1 MDNLFAYLKWR
12 GDLSFSKCKINEL
25 DFALFSQLVIIPY
38 LQYINMPMS
47 KTSDSITIEELAKL
61 VNDNKEKF
69 IKKIGLIIPY
79 QIIDLLII
87 MGKSNRYKH
96 LLISNYEH
104 NVSINIETQFAAF
117 CIDLDASTRIIVY
130 SGTDDTII
138 GWKENFNMIITSP
151 TEAQKVAT
159 KYLKKYS
166 EDKKVYITGHSKGG
180 NLAIYSTLHIREDVF
195 NRIIRV
201 YAFDGPGIS
210 EDIKLNDDEKQ
221 RFKKIYNF
229 VPQTSVIGRLFYH
242 YENEIVV
249 KSTNLGL
256 YQHDILSWEINI
268 NHFEKLQARDSD
280 SLYIEQ
286 KINKVLESMSPI
298 QREEFVEIGYG
309 LFMRTKSETL
319 TELNNNKAKL
329 IKQYLNVNKT
339 DRKIIDTT
347 LSELLVDKIFVK
359 NIYYVIKE
367 MFEKGKEKK
376 KYIKS
381 NEQKNKKIMK

>member
-1 MDNLFAYLKWR
+1 MDDLFAYLKWR

-38 LQYINMPMS
+38 LKYIDMPMS
-47 KTSDSITIEELAKL
+47 KTLDSISIEELAKL
-61 VNDNKEKF
+61 VSDNKEKF
-69 IKKIGLIIPY
+69 IKIMGLIIPV

-87 MGKSNRYKH
+87 MGNSNRYKH
-96 LLISNYEH
+96 LIISNYEH
-104 NVSINIETQFAAF
+104 NISINTETQFTAF
-117 CIDLDASTRIIVY
+117 CVDLDINTRIIVY

-166 EDKKVYITGHSKGG
+166 ENKKVYITGHSKGG
-180 NLAIYSTLHIREDVF
+180 NLAIYSSLHIREDIF
-195 NRIIRV
+195 DRIIKV
-201 YAFDGPGIS
+201 YAFDGPGLS
-210 EDIKLNDDEKQ
+210 ENINLTDEEKQ
-221 RFKKIYNF
+221 RFKKIFNY

-249 KSTNLGL
+249 KSCNLGL
-256 YQHDILSWEINI
+256 YQHDILSWEIEVDK
-268 NHFEKLQARDSD
+268 FKKLDTRDND

-286 KINKVLESMSPI
+286 KINKVLDNMSPVL
-298 QREEFVEIGYG
+298 REEFVEIGYG

-319 TELNNNKAKL
+319 TDLNNNKAKL

-339 DRKIIDTT
+339 DRKIIDNT
-347 LSELLVDKIFVK
+347 LSELLIDKVFVK
-359 NIYYVIKE
+359 NIYYVIVE
-367 MFEKGKEKK
+367 MFEKNKEKK

-381 NEQKNKKIMK
+381 NEQKNKK

>member
-1 MDNLFAYLKWR
+1 MDDLFAYLKWR

-38 LQYINMPMS
+38 LKYIDMPMS
-47 KTSDSITIEELAKL
+47 KTLDSITIEELAKL
-61 VNDNKEKF
+61 VSDNKEKF
-69 IKKIGLIIPY
+69 IKIMGLIIPV

-87 MGKSNRYKH
+87 MGNSNRYKH
-96 LLISNYEH
+96 LIISNYEH
-104 NVSINIETQFAAF
+104 NISINTETQFTAF
-117 CIDLDASTRIIVY
+117 CVDLDINTRIIVY

-166 EDKKVYITGHSKGG
+166 ENKKVYITGHSKGG
-180 NLAIYSTLHIREDVF
+180 NLAIYSSLHIREDIF
-195 NRIIRV
+195 DRIIKV
-201 YAFDGPGIS
+201 YAFDGPGLS
-210 EDIKLNDDEKQ
+210 ENINLTDEEKQ
-221 RFKKIYNF
+221 RFKKIFNY

-249 KSTNLGL
+249 KSCNLGL
-256 YQHDILSWEINI
+256 YQHDILSWEIDVDK
-268 NHFEKLQARDSD
+268 FKKLDTRDND

-286 KINKVLESMSPI
+286 KINKVLDNMSPVL
-298 QREEFVEIGYG
+298 REEFVEIGYG

-319 TELNNNKAKL
+319 TDLNNNKAKL

-339 DRKIIDTT
+339 DRKIIDNT
-347 LSELLVDKIFVK
+347 LSELLIDKVFVK
-359 NIYYVIKE
+359 NIYYVIVE
-367 MFEKGKEKK
+367 MFEKNKEKK

-381 NEQKNKKIMK
+381 NEQKNKK

>member
-1 MDNLFAYLKWR
+1 MDNLFSYLKWR

-47 KTSDSITIEELAKL
+47 KTTDAITIAELAKL
-61 VNDNKEKF
+61 VNDNKGKF

-87 MGKSNRYKH
+87 MGKSNRYKN
-96 LLISNYEH
+96 LVVSNYEH
-104 NVSINIETQFAAF
+104 NISINTETQFTAF

-221 RFKKIYNF
+221 RFKKIYNY

-249 KSTNLGL
+249 RSTNLGL

-309 LFMRTKSETL
+309 LLMRTKSETL

-347 LSELLVDKIFVK
+347 LSELLIDKVFVK

-381 NEQKNKKIMK
+381 NEQKNKK